1 MTAKQTALIVGA
13 SRGLGLALAEE
24 FCKRGWHVIAT
35 SRGKAKGLDELHD
48 RYADALEHEH
58 VDIDD
63 LATVRALHVRL
74 EGRKLDVLFVNAG
87 IAKANE
93 LTPLEVDEADFLDMM
108 RTNALAPMR
117 VVELFHERVD
127 ADKGVI
133 AVMSSEIGSI
143 GNAHGFW
150 ELYSS
155 SKAALNML
163 LASFHARHPGDRRA
177 MLAVAPGWV
186 RTDMGTQDAVLEI
199 SDSIPRVVD
208 VVEANAAKPGLR
220 FVDRHGAV
228 LPW

>member
-1 MTAKQTALIVGA
+1 MTTHKTALIVGA
-13 SRGLGLALAEE
+13 SRGLGLALAEA
-24 FCKRGWHVIAT
+24 FCTRGWRVIAT
-35 SRGKAKGLDELHD
+35 SRGKANGLDELGA
-48 RYADALEHEH
+48 RYPGTLEHEH

-63 LATVRALHVRL
+63 LATVRALHDRL
-74 EGRKLDVLFVNAG
+74 QGRQLDVLFVNAG

-93 LTPLEVDEADFLDMM
+93 LTPLDVAESDFLDMM

-117 VVELFHERVD
+117 VVELFHDRVD
-127 ADKGVI
+127 AGKGVI

-143 GNAHGFW
+143 GNANGFW
-150 ELYSS
+150 ELYSA

-186 RTDMGTQDAVLEI
+186 RTDMGTQDATLDI

-208 VVEANAAKPGLR
+208 VVEANAGKPGLR
-220 FVDRHGAV
+220 FVDRHGAI